1 MLRLSLSQRK
11 AIWAYIFLFIPLIF
25 FLFIRIGPTLSSF
38 NISLH
43 DWNPLAEEQ
52 PFVGL
57 ENYQKLAEELGK
69 PKSVTHK
76 AFINTFKYVLVGMPL
91 QLVIALGVAL
101 LLNQIIRMQALFRAI
116 YFVPYVTSIV
126 AVAWVW
132 RWLYQ
137 PQFGPLN
144 VFLSFL
150 GLPQQPFLKH
160 PSQALYSITAVVI
173 WQGLGFAIIIFL
185 AGLQQI
191 PEMYYEAA
199 KLDGAN
205 RWQSFRHITLP
216 LLNASLVYLAV
227 LQTISFLRMFA
238 PVLNMTT
245 QGDGGPLNS
254 TTTVVLR
261 LYREGFSSF
270 NMGYASSLT
279 VALFLIILVVT
290 IIQLRFFSRQVEY

>member
-1 MLRLSLSQRK
+1 MLRLSLSQRR

-52 PFVGL
+52 PFVGV

-91 QLVIALGVAL
+91 QLVMALGVAL
-101 LLNQIIRMQALFRAI
+101 LLNQIIRMQSLFRAI

-160 PSQALYSITAVVI
+160 PSQALYSITAVVV

-270 NMGYASSLT
+270 NMGYASTLT

>member
-1 MLRLSLSQRK
+1 MLRLSLSQRR

-101 LLNQIIRMQALFRAI
+101 LLNQIIRMQALFRAV

-160 PSQALYSITAVVI
+160 PSQALYAITAVVI

-270 NMGYASSLT
+270 NMGYASTLT